1 MLSVFIKYC
10 CFLLVFVTNNR
21 KRGIFM
27 ENHTLTILIIE
38 DDVAACRELRQYIE
52 NISDLKLVG
61 ITSDAEKAIGI
72 IQSTLPDVVILDI
85 ELHHGA
91 GNGITF
97 LAMLNA
103 LNLPLRPYILI
114 TTNNSSN
121 VTYESARSLGADFI
135 MSKHKP
141 DYSAQYVVE
150 FIRMIQHA
158 IMNRKPSAADAVPLE
173 DSYETNLPAYTRRVY
188 RELDWIGISPK
199 NIGYRYLADSIL
211 LIIRDSSTN
220 VYKEV
225 AKMYKKSDASVERAM
240 QNAINRAWRHSDIE
254 ELLTHYT
261 AKVHSEKGVPTT
273 LEFVYYYANKI
284 KTDM

>member
-1 MLSVFIKYC
+1 
-10 CFLLVFVTNNR
+10 
-21 KRGIFM
+21 M
-27 ENHTLTILIIE
+27 ENQTLTILIIE
-38 DDVAACRELRQYIE
+38 DDVSACQELRQYIE
-52 NISDLKLVG
+52 NIGDLKLVG
-61 ITSDAEKAIGI
+61 ITGDAEKAISI
-72 IQSTLPDVVILDI
+72 VQSTLPDVIILDI
-85 ELHHGA
+85 ELHHGT

-97 LAMLNA
+97 LAMLKA
-103 LNLPLRPYILI
+103 LNLPLYPYILI

-141 DYSAQYVVE
+141 DYSARYVIE
-150 FIRMIQHA
+150 FIRVIRPA
-158 IMNRKPSAADAVPLE
+158 IVNRKPTVTEILSVGDIFE
-173 DSYETNLPAYTRRVY
+173 SNLPAYIRRIY

-199 NIGYRYLADSIL
+199 NIGYRYLADAIL
-211 LIIRDSSTN
+211 LIIKDSSAN

-225 AKMYKKSDASVERAM
+225 AEMYKKSDASVERAM

-254 ELLTHYT
+254 ELLAHYT
-261 AKVHSEKGVPTT
+261 AKVRSEKGVPTT

>member
-1 MLSVFIKYC
+1 
-10 CFLLVFVTNNR
+10 
-21 KRGIFM
+21 M
-27 ENHTLTILIIE
+27 ENQTLTILIIE

-52 NISDLKLVG
+52 TISDLKLVG
-61 ITSDAEKAIGI
+61 ITGDAQKALDMV
-72 IQSTLPDVVILDI
+72 QSTLPDVVILDI

-141 DYSAQYVVE
+141 DYSAQYVIE

-158 IMNRKPSAADAVPLE
+158 IMNRKPNTTDAEPLE
-173 DSYETNLPAYTRRVY
+173 DNFESNLPAYTRRVY
-188 RELDWIGISPK
+188 RELDRIGISPK
-199 NIGYRYLADSIL
+199 NIGYRYLADAVL
-211 LIIRDSSTN
+211 LIIRDSSAN
-220 VYKEV
+220 VYKEI
-225 AKMYKKSDASVERAM
+225 AKMHKKSDASVERAM

-261 AKVHSEKGVPTT
+261 AKVRSEKGVPTT

>member
-1 MLSVFIKYC
+1 
-10 CFLLVFVTNNR
+10 
-21 KRGIFM
+21 M
-27 ENHTLTILIIE
+27 ENQTLTILIIE
-38 DDVAACRELRQYIE
+38 DDVSACQELRQYIE
-52 NISDLKLVG
+52 NIGDLKLLG
-61 ITSDAEKAIGI
+61 ITGDTEKAISI
-72 IQSTLPDVVILDI
+72 VQSTLPDVIILDI
-85 ELHHGA
+85 ELHHGT

-103 LNLPLRPYILI
+103 LNLPLYPYILI

-141 DYSAQYVVE
+141 GYSARYVIE
-150 FIRMIQHA
+150 FIRVIRPA
-158 IMNRKPSAADAVPLE
+158 IVNRKPNVTEILSVGDNFE
-173 DSYETNLPAYTRRVY
+173 SNLPAYTRRIY

-199 NIGYRYLADSIL
+199 NIGYRYLADAIL
-211 LIIRDSSTN
+211 LIIKDSSAN

-225 AKMYKKSDASVERAM
+225 AEMYKKSDASVERAM

-261 AKVHSEKGVPTT
+261 AKVRSEKGVPTT

>member
-1 MLSVFIKYC
+1 
-10 CFLLVFVTNNR
+10 
-21 KRGIFM
+21 M
-27 ENHTLTILIIE
+27 ENKNLNILIIE

-52 NISDLKLVG
+52 KIETLRLVG
-61 ITSDAEKAIGI
+61 ITGDSDEGI
-72 IQSTLPDVVILDI
+72 ELVKSALPDVIILDI
-85 ELHHGA
+85 ELNRGT
-91 GNGITF
+91 GNGIMF
-97 LAMLNA
+97 LAKLNA
-103 LNLPLRPYILI
+103 LNLSLRPYILI

-121 VTYESARSLGADFI
+121 VTYESARNLGADFI

-158 IMNRKPSAADAVPLE
+158 ILSRRPSVTENIPEE
-173 DSYETNLPAYTRRVY
+173 DNYEKNLPLYTRRVY
-188 RELDWIGISPK
+188 RELDWVGISPK
-199 NIGYRYLADSIL
+199 NIGYRYLADAIL
-211 LIIRDSSTN
+211 LIVKDSSAN
-220 VYKEV
+220 VYREL
-225 AKMYKKSDASVERAM
+225 AEMYKKSDASVERAM

-261 AKVHSEKGVPTT
+261 ARIRSEKGVPTT

>member
-1 MLSVFIKYC
+1 
-10 CFLLVFVTNNR
+10 
-21 KRGIFM
+21 M
-27 ENHTLTILIIE
+27 ENQTLAILIIE

-61 ITSDAEKAIGI
+61 ITGDVEKAISMV
-72 IQSTLPDVVILDI
+72 QSTLPDVVILDI

-141 DYSAQYVVE
+141 DYSAQYVIE

-158 IMNRKPSAADAVPLE
+158 IMNRKPTTTEIMPVE
-173 DSYETNLPAYTRRVY
+173 DNFETNIPAYTRRIY
-188 RELDWIGISPK
+188 RELDWVGISPK
-199 NIGYRYLADSIL
+199 NIGYRYLADAIL
-211 LIIRDSSTN
+211 LLIRNSSAN

-225 AKMYKKSDASVERAM
+225 AEMYKKSDASVERAM

-261 AKVHSEKGVPTT
+261 AKVRSEKGVPTT

>member
-1 MLSVFIKYC
+1 
-10 CFLLVFVTNNR
+10 
-21 KRGIFM
+21 M
-27 ENHTLTILIIE
+27 ENRTLNILIIE

-52 NISDLKLVG
+52 KIEDLKLVG
-61 ITSDAEKAIGI
+61 ITGDSDKGI
-72 IQSTLPDVVILDI
+72 ELVQSMLPDVVILDI

-97 LAMLNA
+97 LAKLNA
-103 LNLPLRPYILI
+103 LNLSARPYILI

-121 VTYESARSLGADFI
+121 VTYESARTLGADFI
-135 MSKHKP
+135 MSKHKA
-141 DYSAQYVVE
+141 DYSAQYVIE

-158 IMNRKPSAADAVPLE
+158 ILSRKPSVAPNISAE
-173 DSYETNLPAYTRRVY
+173 NSYEANLPLYTRRVY

-199 NIGYRYLADSIL
+199 NIGYRYLADAIL
-211 LIIRDSSTN
+211 LIIRDSSAN
-220 VYKEV
+220 VYREL
-225 AKMYKKSDASVERAM
+225 AEMYKKSDASVERAM

-261 AKVHSEKGVPTT
+261 ARIRSEKGVPTT

>member
-1 MLSVFIKYC
+1 
-10 CFLLVFVTNNR
+10 
-21 KRGIFM
+21 M
-27 ENHTLTILIIE
+27 ENQTLTILIIE
-38 DDVAACRELRQYIE
+38 DDVAACRELRQYTE
-52 NISDLKLVG
+52 SLSDLKLVG
-61 ITSDAEKAIGI
+61 ITGDAEKALGMV
-72 IQSTLPDVVILDI
+72 QSTLPDVVILDI
-85 ELHHGA
+85 ELHHGT

-103 LNLPLRPYILI
+103 LSLPLRPYILI

-121 VTYESARSLGADFI
+121 VTYESARNLGADFI

-141 DYSAQYVVE
+141 DYSAQYVIE

-158 IMNRKPSAADAVPLE
+158 IINRKPNATEIMPIE
-173 DSYETNLPAYTRRVY
+173 DNYETNLPAYTRRVY
-188 RELDWIGISPK
+188 RELDWVGISPK
-199 NIGYRYLADSIL
+199 NIGYGYLAEAIL
-211 LIIRDSSTN
+211 LIIRDSSAN
-220 VYKEV
+220 VYKEL
-225 AKMYKKSDASVERAM
+225 AEMHKKSDASVERAM

-254 ELLTHYT
+254 ELLAHYT